1 MPAQK
6 TDDQSKT
13 TKDPHKEEL
22 TSGELDK
29 VVGGLKKNTSIG
41 RPTVGVIADP
51 CEGGE

>member
-1 MPAQK
+1 MSSQK
-6 TDDQSKT
+6 TDDHSKT
-13 TKDPHKEEL
+13 PKTPSKEEL

-41 RPTVGVIADP
+41 RPTTGLTADP

>member
-1 MPAQK
+1 MSSQK

-13 TKDPHKEEL
+13 PQTPSKEEL

-29 VVGGLKKNTSIG
+29 VVGGLSKSTGIAKPTSG
-41 RPTVGVIADP
+41 LKADP